1 MPIDRVPERLTD
13 YDYDHRYNYDYG
25 LDTIVFT
32 LGAQAQTDTATVA
45 QDADLIQSAVEWRLR
60 VDGDVVDQLYD
71 VSPLVDTANPFGDY
85 VVLKLDD
92 QGGELFDRF
101 RRGTRVEVDISTN
114 FGLSFTNRFTGFVVE
129 RRETEQAG
137 ADALEVEAYSFDQ
150 FLRKNTVTN
159 DQSGK
164 TLANALQ
171 DIVETDTPVSFVADN
186 IEVGN
191 PQTVQETLRGRKV
204 ENVLQGLAFAST
216 GEEFGVNDDL
226 EFFFRPSESVHIE
239 RGIDNTQWFNY
250 DIPELGKDVINEVEV
265 FFDSGN
271 ESVVVDRGKSKL
283 DLQNELGLPDPAT
296 ERKELNRD
304 DIQTFSGAKR
314 VGEQFLEFRNTVLT
328 GTVTTFS
335 LFDARPGDTIDI
347 SIEARGIDDEFRIA
361 ELDYKWGR
369 DETTLTIV
377 EKRSQDIDTDI
388 LRVSEKVDRI
398 EQRGANRDGVQ
409 NRITTT
415 DVAATITPS
424 AVVDNDSGGQQK
436 PPKEDDRRRLTNGGR
451 NLIRDAFAGKSVPG
465 ITDIALGQ
473 SNQNLSR
480 SNTELEDEIVRKS
493 VQGKNISGTK
503 VTFDALF
510 SQSNIKEAGLFAGQ
524 TLVTRLTLDEP
535 ADPLGDAE
543 ITLEVGN
550 DATVDRGVFTIKGQ
564 KVVRD
569 ILADN
574 SPDLPAEYAYGRGQS
589 APAESDTAL
598 DDQAASLSL
607 DEIVVQT
614 ADTNSDF
621 NSITPTFADTTP
633 LAVQNGA
640 IELLQAGFFRE
651 GENMSNLGAS
661 TFSNRPNASQGEFVG
676 IKFATDFVEFSF
688 TNEYDIPA
696 NDVQFAFRLQ
706 TEASDT
712 PAFSVKLDGSTIF
725 SLPTDGLGPNKFKN
739 QFAYLGPRSAGLSS
753 DLSAGSHTLRF
764 EIDQASSNTSFVFID
779 LGHLSDARFPYTF
792 DNSTDSDDNLEGPQL
807 FPDLQTV
814 EFDASST
821 LRIVNSVTAS
831 EDYNDVS
838 NNQFIEVSNDGG
850 ATFQRFN
857 NTSSATGNF
866 QSGGQSPQA
875 RLGLSRFGSRTT
887 ASPSTGFNGQT
898 VSTHEL
904 VAGQEG
910 IVPNGIGSANV
921 RAIARTG
928 DLSAESDQLTEG
940 GQLDAQGD
948 LLTRSIFPSFPIGS
962 QTRVESS
969 EETRFT
975 RD

>member
-1 MPIDRVPERLTD
+1 MSIDRVPERLTD

-32 LGAQAQTDTATVA
+32 FATQAQTDTQTVA

-60 VDGDVVDQLYD
+60 VDGSVVDQLYD

-85 VVLKLDD
+85 AVLKMDD
-92 QGGELFDRF
+92 QGGELFDKF
-101 RRGTRVEVDISTN
+101 SRGTRVEVDISEN

-164 TLANALQ
+164 TLRAALE
-171 DIVETDTPVSFVADN
+171 DIVKTDTPVSFVGSN

-226 EFFFRPSESVHIE
+226 EFFFRPPESVHIE
-239 RGIDNTQWFNY
+239 RGVDNTQWFNY
-250 DIPELGKDVINEVEV
+250 NIPELGKDAINEVEV
-265 FFDSGN
+265 FFDNGN

-304 DIQTFSGAKR
+304 DIDTFEGAKQA
-314 VGEQFLEFRNTVLT
+314 GEQFLEFRNTVLT
-328 GTVTTFS
+328 GTVTTFG

-347 SIEARGIDDEFRIA
+347 SIQSRGIEDEFRIA
-361 ELDYKWGR
+361 ELSYEWGR
-369 DETTLTIV
+369 DATTITIV

-388 LRVSEKVDRI
+388 LRVSDKVDRI
-398 EQRGANRDGVQ
+398 EQRGADRDGVQ
-409 NRITTT
+409 NRITNT

-424 AVVDNDSGGQQK
+424 AVVDDDSGGQQN
-436 PPKEDDRRRLTNGGR
+436 PPKEDNRRRLTNGGR
-451 NLIRDAFAGKSVPG
+451 NIIRDAFAGKSVPA

-473 SNQNLSR
+473 SNANLSR

-493 VQGKNISGTK
+493 IQGKNISGTK

-510 SQSNIKEAGLFAGQ
+510 SQNNIKEAGLFAGQ

-574 SPDLPAEYAYGRGQS
+574 NPDLPTDYAYGRGQS
-589 APAESDTAL
+589 DPTEADTAL
-598 DDQAASLSL
+598 DDQAAVLSL
-607 DEIVVQT
+607 TDIVVQT
-614 ADTNSDF
+614 ADTNSEF
-621 NSITPTFADTTP
+621 NSLISIGPNQP
-633 LAVQNGA
+633 LAVRNGA
-640 IELLQAGFFRE
+640 IELLQAGFFEE
-651 GENMSNLGAS
+651 GEDMGNLGA
-661 TFSNRPNASQGEFVG
+661 TVFSNRPNASQGEFVG
-676 IKFATDFVEFSF
+676 IKFNGDFVQFSF
-688 TNEYDIPA
+688 TNDYPIPSGS
-696 NDVQFAFRLQ
+696 VEFAFRLQ
-706 TEASDT
+706 TEANDT
-712 PAFSVKLDGSTIF
+712 PAFEVTLDGTQLF
-725 SLPTDGLGPNKFKN
+725 SLPTNGLGPNKFKN
-739 QFAYLGPRSAGLSS
+739 QFAYLGPRSANLSS
-753 DLSAGSHTLRF
+753 DLSPGSHTLRF
-764 EIDQASSNTSFVFID
+764 EITQASSNTSNVFID
-779 LGHLSDARFPYTF
+779 LGHLSDARFPFTF
-792 DNSTDSDDNLEGPQL
+792 DNSTDSNDNLTGPQL
-807 FPDLQTV
+807 FPDLQTI
-814 EFDASST
+814 EYTAAST
-821 LRIVNSVTAS
+821 RRAVNSVTAT
-831 EDYNDVS
+831 EAFNDVS

-850 ATFQRFN
+850 TTFQRFD
-857 NTSSATGNF
+857 NTDEATGNF
-866 QSGGQSPQA
+866 ANSGQAPQA
-875 RLGLSRFGSRTT
+875 RIGLSRFGSRTT
-887 ASPSTGFNGQT
+887 ASPSSGFKGQT
-898 VSTHEL
+898 VSQHEL
-904 VAGQEG
+904 VAGAEG
-910 IVPNGIGSANV
+910 ITANGIGSANV

-928 DLSAESDQLTEG
+928 NLSAESDALTEG
-940 GQLDAQGD
+940 GQLDATGN
-948 LLTRSIFPSFPIGS
+948 LLTRSIFPSFPIGN

-975 RD
+975 RE